1 VDIETRVKR
10 YFKKEISYMLFIV
23 FSVMFLASVV
33 LTVVHSLGF
42 GIIPV
47 VDDLTNEIQVLFGFF
62 MVVSVIGI
70 IVLEF
75 IIK

>member
-1 VDIETRVKR
+1 
-10 YFKKEISYMLFIV
+10 
-23 FSVMFLASVV
+23 MFLASVV